1 MAHLNQA
8 AKRLQE
14 ALDRLERAVDARVG
28 NGSDSGDGSGDG
40 GGADGELRAALT
52 AAQEQNAALQEVA
65 STVATRLDS
74 TIARFKSVL
83 EA

>member
-8 AKRLQE
+8 TKRLQD
-14 ALDRLERAVDARVG
+14 ALDRLEQAVDARVG
-28 NGSDSGDGSGDG
+28 NGADQGDS
-40 GGADGELRAALT
+40 GELRAALA
-52 AAQEQNAALQEVA
+52 AAQKQNTALQKAA

-74 TIARFKSVL
+74 TITRFKSAL

>member
-8 AKRLQE
+8 TKRLQD

-28 NGSDSGDGSGDG
+28 NGAVKDDG
-40 GGADGELRAALT
+40 GELHAAL
-52 AAQEQNAALQEVA
+52 AAAKKQNITLQKAA

-74 TIARFKSVL
+74 TIARFKSAL

>member
-8 AKRLQE
+8 AERLQE
-14 ALDRLERAVDARVG
+14 ALDRLEQAVDARVG
-28 NGSDSGDGSGDG
+28 NGAAS
-40 GGADGELRAALT
+40 GADNGDSAELRSALA
-52 AAQEQNAALQEVA
+52 AAQKQNTALQKAA

>member
-8 AKRLQE
+8 TKRLQD

-28 NGSDSGDGSGDG
+28 NGADQDDG
-40 GGADGELRAALT
+40 GELRAAL
-52 AAQEQNAALQEVA
+52 AAAKKQNTALQKVA

-74 TIARFKSVL
+74 TITRFKSAL

>member
-8 AKRLQE
+8 TKRLQD

-28 NGSDSGDGSGDG
+28 NGADKGDG
-40 GGADGELRAALT
+40 GELRAAL
-52 AAQEQNAALQEVA
+52 AAAKKQNSTLQKTV

-74 TIARFKSVL
+74 TIERFKSAL

>member
-1 MAHLNQA
+1 MAQLNQA
-8 AKRLQE
+8 AERLQE

-28 NGSDSGDGSGDG
+28 NGAASGADSGDS
-40 GGADGELRAALT
+40 AELRAALA
-52 AAQEQNAALQEVA
+52 AAQKQNAALQKAA

>member
-8 AKRLQE
+8 TKRLQD

-28 NGSDSGDGSGDG
+28 NGADKDDG
-40 GGADGELRAALT
+40 GELHAAL
-52 AAQEQNAALQEVA
+52 AAAKEQNMTLQNAA

-74 TIARFKSVL
+74 TIARFKSAL